1 MQVHLLLKEAT
12 NMLDKNLQ
20 SPLHVSSYFG
30 DFKASRVLTSKGAEP
45 ASAGYA
51 IRPLEV
57 GKDKFT
63 RGVLQNLNK
72 AATEANTKDVRF
84 LVNCGNNIDKRL
96 SIFGEAPIHKA
107 VLSGEKHEKLK
118 TLTSILEQC
127 HANVNNMDANG
138 WTPLHHASY
147 IGDLEVASI
156 LIENSANVNAFSN

>member
-1 MQVHLLLKEAT
+1 
-12 NMLDKNLQ
+12 MLDKNLQ

-30 DFKASRVLTSKGAEP
+30 DFKASRVLTARGAEP
-45 ASAGYA
+45 APPAYA
-51 IRPLEV
+51 VRPLEV

-63 RGVLQNLNK
+63 RSVLQNLNK

-107 VLSGEKHEKLK
+107 VLCDKQSEKLK
-118 TLTSILEQC
+118 TLESILGQC

-138 WTPLHHASY
+138 WTSLHHASY
-147 IGDLEVASI
+147 IGDLESASI
-156 LIENSANVNAFSN
+156 LIENGANVNAFSN